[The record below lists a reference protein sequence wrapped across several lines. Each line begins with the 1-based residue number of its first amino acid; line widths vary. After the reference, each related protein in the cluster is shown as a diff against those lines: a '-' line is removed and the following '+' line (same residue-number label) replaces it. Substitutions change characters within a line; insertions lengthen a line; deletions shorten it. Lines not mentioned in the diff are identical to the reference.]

1 MTDQNPGLNGQ
12 PSTPGVGETI
22 ESPAAPNLVAT
33 QPVGVMPVAGRS
45 TSGTGRSRVRW
56 LAALVVT
63 ALVVAVAAGAT
74 LMLTGAAGDPDVL
87 AWTPKD
93 SVAYAELRL
102 DLPGSQEAELA
113 KAMQAFPGFDD
124 QAAFPTKLS
133 EALDQLV
140 KRATDGDISY
150 QADIE
155 PWFGGQVSISVGPL
169 PATADASSA
178 RGLLLAGVTDATT
191 ASAWAD
197 KLLATTGATTST
209 ETYNGV
215 TITTV
220 TPPAADAKLAGG
232 MQGAYAVFGSVIGV
246 GDVASI
252 KAAIDTKGSAGLAT
266 NDQFKTAAASVS
278 GDRLGFAYLDT
289 AALASGA
296 MAIGGD
302 AVASAVPDL
311 PATLTDLAP
320 PWAAAALRASGGSFV
335 VETRMPHLDK
345 LGPAATAESKLPSVL
360 PATTLALVEGHDLGG
375 SLERLKTM
383 LAADPSLADGVDQVD
398 SALALLG
405 GFPAIVDWMDEA
417 GIAITRDGDGLAGG
431 LVVTPKDRAAADR
444 LLTQLRSFLTLA
456 GGSSGIKVTDETYGD
471 TTITIVD
478 LGDLGAL
485 AGSGLGGDVSAMPAN
500 LSIAYAVT
508 DQVVVVGSGTSF
520 VKAVLDARTGD
531 SLATSNRFV
540 QAVGQVD
547 KSHGSLL
554 WLDVAGIRTFVE
566 AQMPAADRGDYDT
579 NAKPYLDAFDA
590 IIGTLTPGDTVDR
603 GTLVIRVTGQ

>member
-1 MTDQNPGLNGQ
+1 MTEHDHGLNGP
-12 PSTPGVGETI
+12 PSTPGASGALVP
-22 ESPAAPNLVAT
+22 PAAPAHVAT
-33 QPVGVMPVAGRS
+33 QPVEAMSAPGRS
-45 TSGTGRSRVRW
+45 TTGTGRSRVRW

-93 SVAYAELRL
+93 SVVYAELRL

-113 KAMQAFPGFDD
+113 KAMRAFPGFDD

-140 KRATDGDISY
+140 KRTTNGTMGY

-155 PWFGGQVSISVGPL
+155 PWFGGQLSISVGPL

-178 RGLLLAGVTDATT
+178 RGLLLASVTDAAK

-220 TPPAADAKLAGG
+220 TPPVSAAAPAGG
-232 MQGAYAVFGSVIGV
+232 MQGAYAAFGSVIGV
-246 GDVASI
+246 GDVTSI

-266 NDQFKTAAASVS
+266 NDQFKTASASVS

-296 MAIGGD
+296 TTLGGD
-302 AVASAVPDL
+302 AMASAIPDL

-320 PWAAAALRASGGSFV
+320 PWAAAALRASDGSFV

-345 LGPAATAESKLPSVL
+345 LGPAATTESKLPSVL

-383 LAADPSLADGVDQVD
+383 LAADPSLSDGVGQVD
-398 SALALLG
+398 GALALLG

-417 GIAITRDGDGLAGG
+417 GIAITRDGDGIAGG
-431 LVVTPKDRAAADR
+431 LVVTPKDRVAADR

-456 GGSSGIKVTDETYGD
+456 GGSSGITVTDEPYGD
-471 TTITIVD
+471 ATITIVN

-485 AGSGLGGDVSAMPAN
+485 AGSNLGGDVSAIPSN
-500 LSIAYAVT
+500 LTIAYAVT
-508 DQVVVVGSGTSF
+508 DQVVVFGSGTAF

-531 SLATSNRFV
+531 SLATSARFV
-540 QAVGQVD
+540 QALGQVD
-547 KSHGSLL
+547 KAHGSLL
-554 WLDVAGIRTFVE
+554 WLDAAGIRTFVE
-566 AQMPAADRGDYDT
+566 SQVPAADRGDYDT

-590 IIGTLTPGDTVDR
+590 IIGTFTPGDTVDR
-603 GTLVIRVTGQ
+603 GTLVIRVSGQ